1 VIIGTTFKT
10 RSCKNNST
18 FVKFDDPSVTKV
30 GKFIRNT
37 SIDELP
43 QLINVLKGDMS
54 IVATD
59 HCQFEAELITGD
71 EISKRFLA
79 PLESQDYGR
88 WN

>member
-1 VIIGTTFKT
+1 
-10 RSCKNNST
+10 
-18 FVKFDDPSVTKV
+18 
-30 GKFIRNT
+30 
-37 SIDELP
+37 
-43 QLINVLKGDMS
+43 MS

-79 PLESQDYGR
+79 PPGIQDYGR